1 MGPAPFPPVE
11 GSTLSSPFSPLPAPA
26 PPAQGAG
33 QSSHRRTTNGKGA
46 WHGQPI
52 NWRQLR
58 GMAPPPTGRRP
69 LASEK
74 AGLFPCF
81 CCRPSLAEPSR
92 ETSRAQPNVA
102 ERSRAQ
108 PSPAPKRPP
117 PPERRRAS
125 RRAAS
130 AAEEAP
136 PQGEEVP
143 ARRRPPAA
151 EAAPVAPPRERPAEA
166 ALPRGRVGG
175 RGSHPCPPPAAP
187 RPQAPEQQSA
197 PCIPLPRTLPRART
211 GLNSGK
217 RGPPTTGMGGV
228 ENQRRR

>member
-1 MGPAPFPPVE
+1 
-11 GSTLSSPFSPLPAPA
+11 
-26 PPAQGAG
+26 
-33 QSSHRRTTNGKGA
+33 
-46 WHGQPI
+46 
-52 NWRQLR
+52 
-58 GMAPPPTGRRP
+58 MAPPLTGRRP

-74 AGLFPCF
+74 AGLFLCF

-108 PSPAPKRPP
+108 PNPAPRRPP

-151 EAAPVAPPRERPAEA
+151 EAAPVAPRRERP
-166 ALPRGRVGG
+166 
-175 RGSHPCPPPAAP
+175 
-187 RPQAPEQQSA
+187 APEQQSA
-197 PCIPLPRTLPRART
+197 PSIPLPRTLPRART
-211 GLNSGK
+211 GLNSGSELQADVFTVRESLSAWTGQPPWK
-217 RGPPTTGMGGV
+217 AGYTGVPPRHGPCH
-228 ENQRRR
+228 